1 MPARLVALALPLA
14 FLFGGAHGFGY
25 IQTVEVTETVEG
37 VSSLATHTFSRTC
50 AADCPQC
57 TATAITYRRG
67 QDLSASEECVCI
79 EGDLRPRHY
88 DYENDYENDYSAPA
102 ESWTLTAYDD
112 CAFITTIGR
121 RSRCTP
127 AKERRRGRD
136 QCGTQSTI
144 DGGSGDDELAV
155 KHAANNE
162 IIGGDGNDEIYALEL
177 DYHKGF
183 LDGGAGDDV
192 IEIGRSGF
200 KVTGDAGADTISMT
214 VLDQIGDVQ
223 RPVAVTI
230 SERFWVGKQ

>member
-25 IQTVEVTETVEG
+25 IQTVEVTETVALYAGEG
-37 VSSLATHTFSRTC
+37 NDVV
-50 AADCPQC
+50 DV
-57 TATAITYRRG
+57 I
-67 QDLSASEECVCI
+67 SAE
-79 EGDLRPRHY
+79 H
-88 DYENDYENDYSAPA
+88 
-102 ESWTLTAYDD
+102 
-112 CAFITTIGR
+112 
-121 RSRCTP
+121 
-127 AKERRRGRD
+127 K
-136 QCGTQSTI
+136 STI